1 MKIQHFLLSI
11 ILISTLSSITVKA
24 DIGLFDSAS
33 KIFVDKIKDLFEKY
47 MSSVDENGVNQMQL
61 KFIQQFLKSIALG
74 EIRLYD
80 WALHQKDQVKI
91 KEMKA
96 EVDGF
101 IEAIFQGKY
110 STLSQLIQEIR
121 KENPSE
127 LKGRF
132 SEDTFMKDIQ
142 DQENQ
147 QILVNAIVNKLFE
160 QYGTKEALVQSF
172 KDLDSLKKFL
182 IKYKNVNESD
192 IDLAMNYLKDVKKI
206 QKSLELVL
214 QKLTDEQ
221 MRNKLVNIFM
231 KMAKSQASGQDIL
244 EIFYTDS
251 QLSELLIDTD
261 WETLI
266 KLKDQIYAYGGKA
279 YQEYQKKR
287 DQEEKSR
294 QENKQNQDQDE
305 DDEEEEG
312 EGSLQNDKSSDSSM
326 SLGKIILIIA
336 SIAFVISLVFVG
348 MRKYRQAKAG
358 DSGFHDERY
367 YVNSN
372 L

>member
-11 ILISTLSSITVKA
+11 ILISTLSSINVKA
-24 DIGLFDSAS
+24 DLGLYDTAS
-33 KIFVDKIKDLFEKY
+33 QVFGQKIKELFEKY
-47 MSSVDENGVNQMQL
+47 MSSQDQNGVNQMQL

-80 WALHQKDQVKI
+80 WALHQKDQNKI
-91 KEMKA
+91 DYMQT

-110 STLSQLIQEIR
+110 STLSQLIKQIR

-142 DQENQ
+142 DQESQ

-182 IKYKNVNESD
+182 IKYKNVDESD
-192 IDLAMNYLKDVKKI
+192 LDLAMNYLKDVEKI
-206 QKSLELVL
+206 QKSLQTVAK
-214 QKLTDEQ
+214 KLTDDQ
-221 MRNKLVNIFM
+221 MKNKLLNIFM
-231 KMAKSQASGQDIL
+231 KMAKSQAAGQDIL
-244 EIFYTDS
+244 EIFYADS
-251 QLSELLIDTD
+251 QLADLLVDTD

-279 YQEYQKKR
+279 YNEYQKKKE
-287 DQEEKSR
+287 QEEQKR
-294 QENKQNQDQDE
+294 QENKQNQDQDGE
-305 DDEEEEG
+305 DEEEG
-312 EGSLQNDKSSDSSM
+312 EENLQSDKSSDSSM
-326 SLGKIILIIA
+326 SFGKIILIIA
-336 SIAFVISLVFVG
+336 SIAFVVGLVFVG

-358 DSGFHDERY
+358 DTGFQDDRY